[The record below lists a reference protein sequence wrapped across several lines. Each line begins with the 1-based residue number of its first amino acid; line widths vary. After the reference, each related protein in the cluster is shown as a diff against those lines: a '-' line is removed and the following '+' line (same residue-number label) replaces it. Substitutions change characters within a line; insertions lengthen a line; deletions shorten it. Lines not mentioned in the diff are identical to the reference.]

1 MTNSI
6 TATLVGGPTLAF
18 NYGTLS
24 VLIDPTFDEPG
35 DYPSGGITLRKLVG
49 PAVDPDDLDGVD
61 LVLLSHD
68 QHADNLDNAGREFL
82 ATVETVL
89 STTDAQVRID
99 GVIGL
104 EPWQSRVVGA
114 VTVTAVPAEHGPEGA
129 EELSGMVIGFV
140 LEADGWPTTYVT
152 GDNAS
157 ILFVERIADR
167 FIDIRLAIV
176 FAGAANVGRFGPAN
190 VTFDAAQVSR
200 VAELLPGA
208 QLVLAHFSDWAHF
221 TQSGQE
227 VIDEFA
233 TDGRSERLTVPARG
247 EPVVVWSA

>member
-18 NYGTLS
+18 NYASLH
-24 VLIDPTFDEPG
+24 VLIDPTFDDPG
-35 DYPSGGITLRKLVG
+35 EYPSGGVTLRKLVG
-49 PAVDPDDLDGVD
+49 PAVAPDDLDGVN

-68 QHADNLDNAGREFL
+68 QHADNLDKSGREFL

-89 STTDAQVRID
+89 STTDAETRID
-99 GVIGL
+99 GVTGL
-104 EPWQSRVVGA
+104 EPWQSRVVGD

-129 EELSGMVIGFV
+129 EALSGKVLGFV
-140 LEADGWPTTYVT
+140 LQADGWPTTYLT

-157 ILFVERIADR
+157 LLFVEQIADR
-167 FIDIRLAIV
+167 FADIQLSVV

-190 VTFDAAQVSR
+190 VTFDASQVSR
-200 VAELLPGA
+200 AAELLPDA
-208 QLVLAHFSDWAHF
+208 QIVLVHFSDWAHF
-221 TQSGQE
+221 TQSGQD

-247 EPVVVWSA
+247 EPVTVWSA